1 MSDVKKSLLPI
12 DFAMQQGNTTTAP
25 ELDFGEFAPAT
36 YAEWREAAVAALKGA
51 DFDKKLLTK
60 LVEGITLSPI
70 YNKWDEHAPV
80 APAGQFP
87 YRRGTRALGYL
98 EKPCEIAQSI
108 PATNPEDFNRRLLND
123 LERGLTA
130 VNVQLNC
137 RCGLKLRTQAD
148 WNTALAGVALDK
160 LPVYVYTGS
169 CGIAQLSMLV
179 NTAEAAGVKA
189 TDLKGGVLY
198 DPIGAAVSKGHL
210 CGKKGLCGYYDQM
223 AAMTKWAIENAPA
236 LQTIG
241 VSGLPYAD
249 SGASAFEESGAML
262 STAVAYLRAMEER
275 GLSVDQVAPRMR
287 FTVSVGA
294 NLFLEIA
301 RIRALRELWAI
312 IVKQCGGSDEAAK
325 INLHART
332 SYWTLSKVDP
342 WVNMLRGSAQAFSAI
357 MAGVDSIDVLP
368 YDSAVRMP
376 DEFSRRIARNCSL
389 ILLGECNLDKVVD
402 PAGGAWYIENLT
414 DESSRKTWDFFQG
427 IEKEGG
433 IAKALVAGSV
443 QKAVNATAAKR
454 YELADQRRQSIV
466 GVNQYVNLDE
476 KKLEVTEGCAAPAAH
491 ACSAADAELPE
502 VSMCVCSVRKAA
514 AAGSTSCLITKALM
528 AAVDCKCGAPF
539 EVEAL
544 PKRRLAERFESLLA
558 KADAWVEAKGERP
571 MVFFANMGPLRQHKA
586 RADFSRDFLR
596 AGGLDVVYPAG
607 YQTPEEAAKA
617 AAESGCAVCVICS
630 TDDTYPEIV
639 PAFCKA
645 VKEMK
650 PDMMVALAGYPADYV
665 ESFKEAGV
673 DIFIHVRAN
682 CYNTV
687 EAIQNKIGL

>member
-1 MSDVKKSLLPI
+1 
-12 DFAMQQGNTTTAP
+12 MQQGNNTTDP
-25 ELDFGEFAPAT
+25 GLDFGEFAPAT

-60 LVEGITLSPI
+60 LVEGITLQPI

-98 EKPCEIAQSI
+98 DKPCEIAQSI
-108 PATNPEDFNRRLLND
+108 PASSAEDFNAKLTHD

-130 VNVQLNC
+130 VNITLNC
-137 RCGLKLRTQAD
+137 KCGLKLKKQSD
-148 WNTALAGVALDK
+148 WDTALKGVALDK
-160 LPVYVYTGS
+160 LPVYITPGS
-169 CGIAQLSMLV
+169 CGLAPMAMFL
-179 NTAEAAGVKA
+179 NTYKAAGHDVA
-189 TDLKGGVLY
+189 DLKGGVLY
-198 DPIGAAVSKGHL
+198 DPVGKAVSKGSL
-210 CGKKGLCGYYDQM
+210 CGGKGICAYYDQM
-223 AAMTKWAIENAPA
+223 ATITKWAIANAPA
-236 LQTIG
+236 FKTIG

-249 SGASAFEESGAML
+249 SGASAFEEAGAML
-262 STAVAYLRAMEER
+262 ATAVAYLRAMEER
-275 GLSVDQVAPRMR
+275 GISVDDAAAHIR

-301 RIRALRELWAI
+301 KIRALRELWAI
-312 IVKQCGGSDEAAK
+312 IVKECGGSEEAAK
-325 INLHART
+325 ITIHART
-332 SYWTLSKVDP
+332 SFWTLSKVDP

-357 MAGVDSIDVLP
+357 MGGVDSIDVLP
-368 YDSAVRMP
+368 FDAAVRMP
-376 DEFSRRIARNCSL
+376 DDFSRRIARNVPI
-389 ILLGECNLDKVVD
+389 ILLGECNMDKVVD
-402 PAGGAWYIENLT
+402 PAGGSWYIENLT
-414 DESSRKTWDFFQG
+414 DETSHKIWDVFQG

-433 IAKALVAGSV
+433 IVKALQAGSV
-443 QKAVNATAAKR
+443 QKSVNATAAKR
-454 YELADQRRQSIV
+454 YEMADQRRQSIV

-476 KKLEVTEGCAAPAAH
+476 KKLEVPEGVGCCCKGHGPCA
-491 ACSAADAELPE
+491 DDVELPVVE
-502 VSMCVCSVRKAA
+502 MTIESACAA
-514 AAGSTSCLITKALM
+514 AATGYTTCIINKAVC
-528 AAVDCKCGAPF
+528 AGVDCKCGGPL

-544 PKRRLAERFESLLA
+544 PVRRLAERFESLLA
-558 KADAWVEAKGERP
+558 KADAWVAAKGERP

-607 YQTPEEAAKA
+607 FPTPEEAAKA
-617 AAESGCAVCVICS
+617 AAESGCAVSVICS

-639 PAFCKA
+639 PAYCAALKA
-645 VKEMK
+645 IK
-650 PDMMVALAGYPADYV
+650 PDAMVALAGYPAEHV
-665 ESFKEAGV
+665 EAFKEAGV